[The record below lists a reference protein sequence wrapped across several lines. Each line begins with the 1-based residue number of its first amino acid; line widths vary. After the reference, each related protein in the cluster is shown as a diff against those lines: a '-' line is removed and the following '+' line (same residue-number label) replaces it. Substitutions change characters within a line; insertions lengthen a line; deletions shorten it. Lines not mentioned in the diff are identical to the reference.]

1 MPPSNPEC
9 FRGKRAGVAGLQT
22 SNIEYPTS
30 NIETSNIEHR
40 MLSHFIG
47 HLPSGG
53 VPNANYFGDDR
64 GPGERRLHPADSIA
78 AWMS

>member
-1 MPPSNPEC
+1 MPPYNSER
-9 FRGKRAGVAGLQT
+9 FRGKRAGAA
-22 SNIEYPTS
+22 ICKHPTS
-30 NIETSNIEHR
+30 NIECFRI
-40 MLSHFIG
+40 LSGI
-47 HLPSGG
+47 SERG